1 MHHLAVLAGDR
12 PPLITSTLRINNN
25 NPLAPL
31 SGMSNNVS
39 QASLLGLKA
48 ITAEH
53 AERFEKEG
61 RSATRGSA
69 RPKAVEKIKD
79 PFLRPSPGLV
89 KRLAREARND
99 SKRRHFDDEG
109 PSDEQRRAILEAKA
123 KKYDALK
130 RGDLSGFTDR
140 ELAEANIDVS

>member
-1 MHHLAVLAGDR
+1 
-12 PPLITSTLRINNN
+12 
-25 NPLAPL
+25 
-31 SGMSNNVS
+31 MSNNPS

-53 AERFEKEG
+53 ADRFQKEG
-61 RSATRGSA
+61 RSAVRGAA

-89 KRLAREARND
+89 NRLAREARAD
-99 SKRRHFDDEG
+99 AKRRQFDDDG

-123 KKYDALK
+123 RKYDALK
-130 RGDLSGFTDR
+130 RGDLSEFTER